1 MGRAHPGA
9 SPNYVRSRDVS
20 SLEPMPESKRA
31 ARGACGVALLCMLAA
46 EPGCTIAGTFA
57 GIGMNVSEP
66 GPYEELPLPPRAQLG
81 VQSFEQLELSAPD
94 KVELVLLDGTH
105 LEGKYV
111 GLEAPTASDPEMYIV
126 LVLKRENGRLPSRR
140 LRKGQRHVPLSEVR
154 TIGVEV
160 NDYRWILGGFAVGL
174 AIDVFLIYQV
184 MNANFWEDLSS

>member
-1 MGRAHPGA
+1 
-9 SPNYVRSRDVS
+9 
-20 SLEPMPESKRA
+20 MPESKRA
-31 ARGACGVALLCMLAA
+31 ARSACGVALLCMLAA

-66 GPYEELPLPPRAQLG
+66 GPYEEHPLPPRAQLG
-81 VQSFEQLELSAPD
+81 VQSFEQLELSAPE
-94 KVELVLLDGTH
+94 KVELVLLDGTR

-140 LRKGQRHVPLSEVR
+140 QRQGKGQRHVPLSEVR

-184 MNANFWEDLSS
+184 MNANFWGNLSS